1 MDLQKLF
8 LFGTESARFM
18 FEKQG
23 FLLPMWV
30 GISDKGAHIP
40 LMVKDM
46 EDKDQIADGVRQF
59 LKEKKITRYVSM
71 LECWTLKAKGE
82 AGIPPEVLSGGSLE
96 KHPDRREAIHVL
108 AEDKSGDTISGM
120 FYILRPEHGKPK
132 LSPLKVYP
140 KEGAAEG
147 RFAKMFD

>member
-23 FLLPMWV
+23 YLLPMWV

-46 EDKDQIADGVRQF
+46 EDKDQVSDGVRQF

-71 LECWTLKAKGE
+71 LECWTLEGVKE
-82 AGIPPEVLSGGSLE
+82 VPPEILAGGSLE
-96 KHPDRREAIHVL
+96 KNPDRREAIHVL
-108 AEDKSGDTISGM
+108 AEDKDGSTISGC

-132 LSPLKVYP
+132 LSPLKVHP
-140 KEGAAEG
+140 KEGNAEG